1 MPRPS
6 PGKGPRRRWCGRKD
20 DGSLHRRS
28 GTCPLLPPQTA
39 EAAMQ
44 ARAHLRPPPSANLW
58 PGGVML
64 GGQKHARDNEASGRR
79 CRQKPRR
86 RNRQG
91 SSDTTYGRPSR
102 NAGEAFGQPGG
113 NRAHDHSVP
122 VGGGAPLSLI
132 GRRSI
137 PDEALG
143 ACLATLSRW
152 WSRVAV
158 FLFATGGPALLVLG
172 LIGGFD
178 YVGYVFSS
186 GLSLLIALALVGA
199 TALAAAFQSATEQ
212 ALAVRDAAQ
221 RLLLGG
227 SLPPR
232 RLPRAVGR
240 LHPGPHHD
248 LAASGGRAQVV
259 DETVRA
265 LRLSYRTYLA
275 PPGRGLRAAAL
286 RAGDGGSRDGPE
298 PPGPG
303 PGRRPV
309 PLLRGR

>member
-1 MPRPS
+1 
-6 PGKGPRRRWCGRKD
+6 
-20 DGSLHRRS
+20 
-28 GTCPLLPPQTA
+28 
-39 EAAMQ
+39 MQ

-143 ACLATLSRW
+143 AWRRPPPISPSRPLPLKPQSWQWGGNELGRHCRTGQHSVDGRTLPDQHFCNWVTPGAHPWPPSQGRGPEWRSSSSPPAVRPCSSSVSSVASTTLATSSRPASRCSSPW
-152 WSRVAV
+152 HWSGPPPWPPPSNRRPSRPSPCGTLPSGFFWVGVSLLAV
-158 FLFATGGPALLVLG
+158 YHVLWVVYILVLTTIWP
-172 LIGGFD
+172 L
-178 YVGYVFSS
+178 
-186 GLSLLIALALVGA
+186 
-199 TALAAAFQSATEQ
+199 
-212 ALAVRDAAQ
+212 R
-221 RLLLGG
+221 
-227 SLPPR
+227 
-232 RLPRAVGR
+232 
-240 LHPGPHHD
+240 
-248 LAASGGRAQVV
+248 VV
-259 DETVRA
+259 
-265 LRLSYRTYLA
+265 
-275 PPGRGLRAAAL
+275 
-286 RAGDGGSRDGPE
+286 
-298 PPGPG
+298 
-303 PGRRPV
+303 V
-309 PLLRGR
+309 PK